1 MIINILFRK
10 LIRILI
16 KPFIREE
23 LFDYSQNKTLLS
35 INKKY
40 LNQEEV
46 NNYIFKELKKDKPI
60 MISRFGYTEL
70 NTIFRFDNYKRM
82 HYLEKIYN
90 WAQTSQYPFSK
101 NCRLNNIDKLS
112 GFFPVSKKN
121 LSLFKLEMINS
132 MKEIDLLGSW
142 V

>member
-46 NNYIFKELKKDKPI
+46 NNYIFK
-60 MISRFGYTEL
+60 
-70 NTIFRFDNYKRM
+70 
-82 HYLEKIYN
+82 
-90 WAQTSQYPFSK
+90 
-101 NCRLNNIDKLS
+101 
-112 GFFPVSKKN
+112 
-121 LSLFKLEMINS
+121 
-132 MKEIDLLGSW
+132 
-142 V
+142 